1 MNIKCWN
8 CGTEMEKSGED
19 YWRAVIA
26 EQILNAINRGTQI
39 NAYGAYLLAK
49 GK

>member
-1 MNIKCWN
+1 MNVRCWN
-8 CGTEMEKSGED
+8 CGTEMEKSEEG
-19 YWRAVIA
+19 YWRLIIS
-26 EQILNAINRGTQI
+26 EQILNAINSGTQI